1 MCRNIRTLHNYEPPA
16 THDEVGAAALQ
27 YVRKVSGVS
36 KPSAANAAVVERAVA
51 AVAAATQQLLDAMVT
66 STPPKDRAVEAAKA
80 RQRNA
85 IRFGTAARAG

>member
-66 STPPKDRAVEAAKA
+66 STPPKDRAIEAAKT
-80 RQRNA
+80 RQRTA